1 MKAAPFAYHRPDSVD
16 EAVDELAGG
25 DAKVLA
31 GGQSLVPVLAMRL
44 GRPGDARRHHPAAG
58 AGRPGGRR
66 AGSCGSARPCASAR
80 WSGPTP
86 RGRCPLI
93 GRAMPFVG
101 HRELRSRGTV
111 CGSLAH
117 ADPAAELP
125 AVAACLDATVV
136 LRGPRGTR
144 EVPAR
149 ELVVG
154 AMTTAAGPDELHH
167 RGALPGGA
175 RPGTGSA
182 SPRSRD
188 GTATSR
194 WPGWPC
200 TCARGGGA
208 TLAAFGVSDRPVIR
222 DVTALL
228 GADPTEAGLRAVDRR
243 PGRRDRRHRR
253 RLPRL
258 ARLPGPP
265 ARACSP
271 PGNWSA
277 PYRGGARMRV
287 EAGRRPST

>member
-16 EAVDELAGG
+16 EAVDALAGG

-44 GRPGDARRHHPAAG
+44 GRPGTLVDITRLPGLDDLEVTGGVLRIGAAVRQRTVERSEAARAV
-58 AGRPGGRR
+58 
-66 AGSCGSARPCASAR
+66 
-80 WSGPTP
+80 
-86 RGRCPLI
+86 PLI

-154 AMTTAAGPDELHH
+154 AMTTAAGPDELITEVRFPAAAPGDGFGFAEIARRH
-167 RGALPGGA
+167 GDFALAGVA
-175 RPGTGSA
+175 VHVR
-182 SPRSRD
+182 RD
-188 GTATSR
+188 
-194 WPGWPC
+194 
-200 TCARGGGA
+200 GGA
-208 TLAAFGVSDRPVIR
+208 TLAAFGVSDRPVVR

-228 GADPTEAGLRAVDRR
+228 GTDPTEAGLRPSTDALADEIVDTAGDSHGSRGYR
-243 PGRRDRRHRR
+243 
-253 RLPRL
+253 
-258 ARLPGPP
+258 ARLLGVLA
-265 ARACSP
+265 ARELVRA
-271 PGNWSA
+271 
-277 PYRGGARMRV
+277 YR
-287 EAGRRPST
+287 EAHA